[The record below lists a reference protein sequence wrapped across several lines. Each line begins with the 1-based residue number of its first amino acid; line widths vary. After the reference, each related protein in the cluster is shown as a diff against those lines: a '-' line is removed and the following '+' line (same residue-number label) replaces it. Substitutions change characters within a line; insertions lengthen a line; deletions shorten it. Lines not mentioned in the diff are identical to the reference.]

1 MADPKDKKKKLEKDT
16 DFTDEQGGGGD
27 AFTEKDFL
35 DALNKAT
42 RPVEPSDEEK

>member
-1 MADPKDKKKKLEKDT
+1 MFDPKNKKKKKDT

-42 RPVEPSDEEK
+42 RPVEKSEKDD